1 MDIDLIPTLL
11 ASGIILYGIIQLI
24 VALIA
29 VVLAVKWNKLEFL
42 PGLFF
47 LLVYAI
53 IEVIDLFFFTIVN
66 SIFMD
71 VAQFGFILIAIVFF
85 IVGMHP
91 SWSQKLVLTR
101 KGQTSEQKAS
111 SAESAISILK
121 KF

>member
-1 MDIDLIPTLL
+1 VDVDLIPALL
-11 ASGIILYGIIQLI
+11 ASGIILYGIIQVI

-42 PGLFF
+42 PGRFF
-47 LLVYAI
+47 LLLYAI

-85 IVGMHP
+85 IFGMHP
-91 SWSQKLVLTR
+91 SWSQKLVSGKKNNNR
-101 KGQTSEQKAS
+101 PAPSRN
-111 SAESAISILK
+111 ESVISLVK
-121 KF
+121 KI